1 MKLSHVLHLI
11 ITLLFMM
18 VAATAYAEVSVSGIH
33 RLVHAEP
40 AGEGSSLGF
49 RLKVA
54 NTGSEALAST
64 RLTAKDPLVVPG
76 SPGSEIS
83 IPGLGVGDS
92 VTIDVTVLSALP
104 ADQLREGIELPLS
117 FDAQLTDTAGSVTSS
132 TLVSEGGT
140 P

>member
-1 MKLSHVLHLI
+1 MKLPHVLHLV
-11 ITLLFMM
+11 ITLLFLV

-54 NTGSEALAST
+54 NTGSDALAAT
-64 RLTAKDPLVVPG
+64 RLIAKDPLVVPG

-83 IPGLGVGDS
+83 IPGLAAGDS

-104 ADQLREGIELPLS
+104 ADQLREGIELPLN
-117 FDAQLTDTAGSVTSS
+117 FEALLTDTTGSVRSL